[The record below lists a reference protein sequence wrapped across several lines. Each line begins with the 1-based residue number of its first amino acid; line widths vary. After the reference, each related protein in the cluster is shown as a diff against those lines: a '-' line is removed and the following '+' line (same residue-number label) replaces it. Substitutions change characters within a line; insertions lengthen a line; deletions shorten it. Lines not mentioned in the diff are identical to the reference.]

1 RSGAIPAPPGLI
13 FPPGHGCHHATGAS
27 ATMTPRILLVEDDHT
42 TAAFL
47 SAAAEALPA
56 TVDIVGTRA
65 AALAQASNIAYSLWL
80 VDAHLPDGD
89 GAGLLAELRGLGLDT
104 PAIAHTAAR
113 DDEVHRALH
122 GAGFDAVLVKP
133 LAAAALRAAL
143 AGALAG
149 RSSLRVAETAVASP
163 LDTAG
168 LHAWDDAA
176 ALRALNGERAHVE
189 ALRQLFLAELPAA
202 HGQVMESVR
211 TGRHDSLRDVLH
223 RLRASCGFVGAA
235 RLERAVVMLED
246 APDSDAALGGFDAA
260 AQELLSP

>member
-1 RSGAIPAPPGLI
+1 
-13 FPPGHGCHHATGAS
+13 
-27 ATMTPRILLVEDDHT
+27 MKPRILLVEDDHT

-47 SAAAEALPA
+47 AAAAEALPA
-56 TVDIVGTRA
+56 TVDTVGSCTA
-65 AALAQASNIAYSLWL
+65 ARDQAVNIAYALWL

-113 DDEVHRALH
+113 EDAVHRTLH
-122 GAGFDAVLVKP
+122 EAGFDAVLVKP

-149 RSSLRVAETAVASP
+149 QATSRVAEPGPGHGASP
-163 LDTAG
+163 VDD
-168 LHAWDDAA
+168 AWDDAS
-176 ALRALNGERAHVE
+176 ALRALNGERAHVD

-202 HGQVMESVR
+202 HAQVVASARAGDHRALHE
-211 TGRHDSLRDVLH
+211 VLH

-235 RLERAVVMLED
+235 RLERAVQALQQ
-246 APDSDAALGGFDAA
+246 APASAGALALFEAA
-260 AQELLSP
+260 AQELSPPS

>member
-1 RSGAIPAPPGLI
+1 
-13 FPPGHGCHHATGAS
+13 
-27 ATMTPRILLVEDDHT
+27 MKPRILLVEDDHT

-47 SAAAEALPA
+47 AAAAEGLPA
-56 TVDIVGTRA
+56 TVDTVNTRSA
-65 AALAQASNIAYSLWL
+65 ARAQASNIAYALWL

-104 PAIAHTAAR
+104 PAIAHTAAS
-113 DDEVHRALH
+113 DDEVHRALQD
-122 GAGFDAVLVKP
+122 AGFDAVLVKP

-143 AGALAG
+143 AGVLAG
-149 RSSLRVAETAVASP
+149 RSSLRVAEAAFASP
-163 LDTAG
+163 LGTSG

-211 TGRHDSLRDVLH
+211 NGRHDSLRDVLH

-235 RLERAVVMLED
+235 RLERAVRTLED

-260 AQELLSP
+260 AQELLPP